1 MLGSFICLYAVLA
14 LYGSALLYNEI
25 SENGCDPSA
34 GVIGNETCDSNGPGV
49 FGAMLGVAF
58 AGMVLLFNDLSWSLI
73 CPIWLT
79 ERGFSLDC

>member
-14 LYGSALLYNEI
+14 LYGSFLLYNEI

-34 GVIGNETCDSNGPGV
+34 GVIGNQTCESSGPDV

-58 AGMVLLFNDLSWSLI
+58 AGTLLFEDSFAVVI
-73 CPIWLT
+73 PM
-79 ERGFSLDC
+79 